1 MKIHEFQAK
10 AILASHG
17 VPVPRGEVAV
27 TPIEARNAAERLGGA
42 AVVKAQ
48 IHAGGRGKAGG
59 IVLASSP
66 GEAETAAER
75 LLGSRLVTHQTGPEG
90 SVVKRVLVEER
101 TDRKSTRLNSSHIQK
116 SRMPSSA

>member
-10 AILASHG
+10 TILAEYG
-17 VPVPRGEVAV
+17 VPVPQGDVAL
-27 TPIEARNAAERLGGA
+27 TPAEARNAAERLGG
-42 AVVKAQ
+42 VVVIKAQ

-75 LLGSRLVTHQTGPEG
+75 LIGSRLVPHPTGPGG
-90 SVVKRVLVEER
+90 SGGTRGLVEGR
-101 TDRKSTRLNSSHIQK
+101 ASIPR
-116 SRMPSSA
+116 